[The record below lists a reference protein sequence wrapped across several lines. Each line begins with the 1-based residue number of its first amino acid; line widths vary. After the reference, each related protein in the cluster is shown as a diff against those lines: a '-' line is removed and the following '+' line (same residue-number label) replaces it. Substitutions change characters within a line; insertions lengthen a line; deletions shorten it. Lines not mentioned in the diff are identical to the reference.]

1 MVQDRESLPATSM
14 VLLAG
19 ALFLFGIGGGLV
31 GYMIGERNGEQRAVA
46 VSGILG
52 AAWEAHR
59 SDAESRFVRAMDE
72 AAATLAKSA
81 AGLRAQVSMYHGCGG
96 ICAAIANQFGDE
108 LEHAGQAL
116 KRRALPPLPAW
127 RDMLGGGAGGNATQ
141 QRAPADAAFSTS
153 AVLAGIALVCGTVL
167 LCFGIACVTLLRLR
181 AAAP

>member
-1 MVQDRESLPATSM
+1 MLQDRESLPTTSM

-46 VSGILG
+46 ITAVLG
-52 AAWEAHR
+52 ATWETHR
-59 SDAESRFVRAMDE
+59 GDAASRFAQAMDE
-72 AAATLAKSA
+72 TAAALGKSA
-81 AGLRAQVSMYHGCGG
+81 ADLRAQVSMYHGCGG

-116 KRRALPPLPAW
+116 KKRALPPLPSW
-127 RDMLGGGAGGNATQ
+127 QDMLGGGGGSATQ
-141 QRAPADAAFSTS
+141 DSARADATFSTS
-153 AVLAGIALVCGTVL
+153 AVLAAVALICGTVV

-181 AAAP
+181 SAAP